1 MAATTQTLTS
11 YATYSDSSIAG
22 CRNNGNDYRT
32 CKNNSY
38 YLPAGFF
45 PSLPSGWSSASR
57 MTRFTASWQG
67 RVTNT
72 SVNGSGSADEAGLLG
87 QIVLFNSISLSG
99 NDITGFNRASIGTT
113 STITGTNWSTDWKNS
128 STLTLT
134 PGTYADSVTGERL
147 SGIALDRA
155 YMPGVYLTF
164 RSNTSLINLRVYVRN
179 IQFNYEVQGRCY
191 VTFMAD
197 GAQVQKN
204 NVCSGDV
211 PSCTAPTKSGYVFVG
226 WRSSANG
233 NTYTGALP
241 AAGVTDVTYTAV
253 YQKTSTVTLVGL
265 TYPGDPSRT
274 IGTLIAFDPTKYAD
288 LMAADAAGE
297 TYLSNGMNLGDTL
310 EVENGMTIRLCQY
323 TFGINTEQMLVY
335 ECEQFTDGER
345 NYDLPSS
352 FGTESYDYIV
362 TKDVTLSLIQTQS
375 PCYNVNITQADGGE
389 ITPKMDYWY
398 RKSSEDL
405 TYTITPNEGYE
416 IADVLLDNASIG
428 PVASYTFHN
437 AVGTHTLTAR
447 FRTVS
452 TPPVFV
458 SCTMTYGGT
467 KISIS
472 NKVPAGSSF
481 VLSVGVE

>member
-128 STLTLT
+128 STLTLS
-134 PGTYADSVTGERL
+134 PGTYTDSVTGERL

-155 YMPGVYLTF
+155 YMPGLYLTF
-164 RSNTSLINLRVYVRN
+164 RSNTTLINLRVYVRN
-179 IQFNYEVQGRCY
+179 IQFNYDVQGRCY

-197 GAQVQKN
+197 GTQVQKN

-211 PSCTAPTKSGYVFVG
+211 PSCTAPAKAGYTFAG
-226 WRSSANG
+226 WQSSLTG
-233 NTYTGALP
+233 STYTGTLP
-241 AAGVTDVTYTAV
+241 VAGTSDVTYTAV
-253 YQKTSTVTLVGL
+253 YTKNNCTVTLVG
-265 TYPGDPSRT
+265 TTNPENPSQT
-274 IGTLIAFDPTKYAD
+274 TGVLVAFDSAKYAD
-288 LMAADAAGE
+288 YNAAYAANDYYNSGATGPGE
-297 TYLSNGMNLGDTL
+297 PFIVERGTVLRLIQFIIGGNAAHTL
-310 EVENGMTIRLCQY
+310 AY
-323 TFGINTEQMLVY
+323 S
-335 ECEQFTDGER
+335 CEQITDGV
-345 NYDLPSS
+345 NTYNLAPSI
-352 FGTESYDYIV
+352 GDQTLDYTV
-362 TKDVTLSLIQTQS
+362 TKDVTLQMILLQI
-375 PCYNVNITQADGGE
+375 PCYGTTITSGSGGRIDPNISYSYG
-389 ITPKMDYWY
+389 
-398 RKSSEDL
+398 KSTDE
-405 TYTITPNEGYE
+405 TAYTIRPNTGYM
-416 IADVLLDNASIG
+416 IDDVLLDGVSLG
-428 PVASYTFHN
+428 PVTSYAFQNVT
-437 AVGTHTLTAR
+437 GMHTLRAT
-447 FRTVS
+447 FR
-452 TPPVFV
+452 PLAPVFV
-458 SCTMTYGGT
+458 SCSMKYGGT

-472 NKVPAGSSF
+472 NKVPAGSSCI
-481 VLSVGVE
+481 LSVGVE